1 MSAKIT
7 DNQTPLMKQ
16 YFGFKQK
23 YPDTVLLFRVG
34 DFYETFGT
42 DAVVA
47 SKVLGI
53 VLTKRGAGSS
63 SETELA
69 GFPHHSLDTYLPKL
83 VKAGH
88 KVAIC
93 DQLEDPKMAKG
104 IVKRGVTE
112 LVTPGVVLNDKVL
125 DAYKSNYLAAVY
137 FGPSSTGL
145 AFLDISTGEFLV
157 AEGHSTYIEK
167 LLSGFKPSELIVS
180 KTQMETVQALG
191 DDYFCST
198 LDEWVFQSDFAQER
212 LNLHFATSTLKGF
225 GIAHMPMAIIAAGS
239 ALYYLEHNQQSH
251 IKHIN
256 AIQRIEEDQY
266 VWFDPFTIRN
276 LEVIN
281 PSHQGG
287 TALID
292 VLDKTLTPMGSR
304 LLKKWMV
311 LPLKNRQDIQQRLDA
326 VEALKQADS
335 TLKDIQAH
343 LQVCGD
349 MERIIS
355 KVASL
360 RANPREVLQ
369 LSRSLQCIHSIQAV
383 LAAADSTWLRTY
395 SNQFLA
401 LHDLVNTI
409 DKHIQAEAPLLLNK
423 GQVIQA
429 GIDSELDE
437 LRDLQTNGK
446 EQLLNIQKRESERTG
461 IPSLKIAFNNVFG
474 YYLEV
479 TNTHKDKVPTEW
491 IRKQTLTNAERY
503 ITEELKAYEE
513 KILSAESKI
522 AEIESR
528 IYQALLQQI
537 SESVP
542 SVQVNAQAIS
552 KLDVLCGFAQC
563 AIDNHYVKPQ
573 LNDSNELHLKAC
585 RHPVIERQLPI
596 GTAYIPN
603 DITLDADQKIII
615 LTGPNMSG
623 KSAVLRQTA
632 LAVMMGQ
639 MGSFVAADFAEFG
652 CFDRIYTRVGASDN
666 LSAGESTFMVEMIE
680 TASILNNISNRS
692 LILLD
697 EIGRGTSTFDGVSL
711 AWSIAEFLG
720 HHPGQPKTIF
730 ATHYH
735 ELNELEKHVPGIVN
749 FHISVKE
756 TTDKVIFLRHLVKGG
771 SEHSFGI
778 HVARMAGVPK
788 TVLYRAEE
796 ILSELEKDRAQISG
810 VQTLKQ
816 LKAPAQLNMFAVQD
830 AQVEW
835 IKQKLH
841 TINVNELTPI
851 EGLMVLQQL
860 KDQLKD

>member
-23 YPDTVLLFRVG
+23 YPNTVLLFRVG
-34 DFYETFGT
+34 DFYETFGE

-88 KVAIC
+88 RVAIC

-125 DAYKSNYLAAVY
+125 DSYTSNYLAAIH
-137 FGPSSTGL
+137 FGKDSTGL

-157 AEGHSTYIEK
+157 AQGHTDYIEK
-167 LLSGFKPSELIVS
+167 LLSGFRPSEVIVS
-180 KTQMETVQALG
+180 KAQLNQLQTFNDQ
-191 DDYFCST
+191 YFCST
-198 LDEWVFQSDFAQER
+198 LEEWVFQTDFCEER
-212 LNLHFATSTLKGF
+212 LNMHFGTSTLKGF

-276 LEVIN
+276 LEIIQ
-281 PSHQGG
+281 PSHSGG
-287 TALID
+287 KSLLD
-292 VLDKTLTPMGSR
+292 VLSKTHTPMGSR
-304 LLKKWMV
+304 RLKNWLV
-311 LPLKNRQDIQQRLDA
+311 LPLKNRNDIQKRLDLVEALYTSNTLLQDIQNQ
-326 VEALKQADS
+326 LKA
-335 TLKDIQAH
+335 
-343 LQVCGD
+343 CGD
-349 MERIIS
+349 IERIIS

-360 RANPREVLQ
+360 RANPREILQ
-369 LSRSLQCIHSIQAV
+369 LAKSLQSIQAIQG
-383 LAAADSTWLRTY
+383 LLSQSDNALLKAYA
-395 SNQFLA
+395 NQFLPLESLA
-401 LHDLVNTI
+401 TTI
-409 DKHIQAEAPLLLNK
+409 EKHIQADAPILVNK
-423 GQVIQA
+423 GQVIQS
-429 GIDSELDE
+429 GIHAELDE

-446 EQLLNIQKRESERTG
+446 EQLINIQKREAERTG

-479 TNTHKDKVPTEW
+479 TNTHKDKVPSEW

-503 ITEELKAYEE
+503 ITEELKAYED

-522 AEIESR
+522 AEIEAS
-528 IYQALLQQI
+528 IYQALLLQL
-537 SESVP
+537 SEAVP
-542 SVQVNAQAIS
+542 SVQTNAYALS
-552 KLDVLCGFAQC
+552 TLDVLSGFAQC
-563 AIDNHYVKPQ
+563 AIDNKYVKPL
-573 LNDSNELHLKAC
+573 LNDSNDLHIKAC
-585 RHPVIERQLPI
+585 RHPVIEQQLPP

-603 DITLDADQKIII
+603 DITLNQDQKIII

-632 LAVMMGQ
+632 LAVLMGQ
-639 MGSFVAADFAEFG
+639 IGCFVAADHAEFA

-680 TASILNNISNRS
+680 TASILNNLSNRS

-735 ELNELEKHVPGIVN
+735 ELNELEKHVKGIVN
-749 FHISVKE
+749 YHIAVKE
-756 TTDKVIFLRHLVKGG
+756 TTDKVIFLRHLVQGG

-796 ILSELEKDRAQISG
+796 ILQELEKDRAQISG
-810 VQTLKQ
+810 SQTLKT

-830 AQVEW
+830 AAAEW
-835 IKQKLH
+835 IKQKLK
-841 TINVNELTPI
+841 TIDVNELTPI